1 MGYMTEYLVKKD
13 QLTMQNKIFDICDTL
28 YRSNTTM
35 DFCEYRTAGFQKR
48 ILKFSKT
55 FLGKV
60 INKFLINLFNYDWIR
75 SIHIKTLKN
84 IEISIIERDADYF
97 VDNYLN
103 NKKIE
108 EVHKYLETFNK
119 NEVILVSATIDPVA
133 KAISKSLGNIKYLS
147 TTLNYK
153 DNVCTG
159 TIKEDLLGNKQ
170 KYFESKNI
178 DFIITDNKSDL
189 KQCKLSNKI
198 IIVSKKKNIEFWKK
212 QNLEISK
219 IIEVD

>member
-1 MGYMTEYLVKKD
+1 MT
-13 QLTMQNKIFDICDTL
+13 NKIFDICDTL

-35 DFCEYRTAGFQKR
+35 DFCEYRAIGFQKR

-84 IEISIIERDADYF
+84 IEISIIERDADSF

-133 KAISKSLGNIKYLS
+133 KAISKSLGNINYLS

-153 DNVCTG
+153 DSICLG

-170 KYFESKNI
+170 KYFQDKKI

-189 KQCKLSNKI
+189 QLCKLSKKI
-198 IIVSKKKNIEFWKK
+198 IIVSKKKNLEFWKK
-212 QNLEISK
+212 QNLRITK

>member
-13 QLTMQNKIFDICDTL
+13 QLTVQNKIFDICDTL

-35 DFCEYRTAGFQKR
+35 DFCEYRAIGFQKMF
-48 ILKFSKT
+48 LKFSKT

-84 IEISIIERDADYF
+84 IARTTIESDADSF

-133 KAISKSLGNIKYLS
+133 KAISKSLGNINYLS

-153 DNVCTG
+153 DSICLG
-159 TIKEDLLGNKQ
+159 IIKEDLLGNKQ

-189 KQCKLSNKI
+189 KLCKLSKKI